1 MEQNSLPDSGTDQ
14 PAVAAP
20 VGAAFN
26 SNTGNSIG
34 SSAGN
39 SAGSQS
45 GIAAADLKVDLR
57 PTLFIGAGGSGMEV
71 LLRIRRRI
79 LGAVWNPRQPVR
91 IDAIGEFPVARFL
104 HLDLDGGALID
115 EGKSQQSDP
124 WFNLVKLG
132 DEEKLVEPFDLAQY
146 HESDDSLARFPLIE
160 NWMPLRPK
168 KLRTLGIDPAKGAG
182 QIRAVSRLYLFD
194 QYPKLVNRI
203 KSVLGFLKSN
213 AGNVRKESYQR
224 LGLQIDPS
232 KFRIVVIAS
241 CAGGTGAGTAL
252 DLGWLSRAI
261 ARQEVVA
268 SQVDLYLLLPAG
280 YAKANKERTEA
291 NAYATLM
298 ELETAMRDMN
308 ANVRWAEIDSLQGQ
322 GAPFDDVYLIDNA
335 NLANKATEDMSDVY
349 EMLAEILFE
358 DFASADFANKKR
370 SVAVNQQQHKLGPY
384 NPKVPQ
390 ERFGAMRLSYAKSYS
405 AIGQAV
411 LDTRQG
417 LRDDIRAYELAG
429 LMVQAFFGLVGR
441 DGAAARRATDFERD
455 GFMRE
460 QLVLT
465 ESTFDQFP
473 DFKKGTFDVTA
484 FQEYGLVELLL
495 QDKDQRSLLERVE
508 AKVQLE
514 VERIMAGFEIALW
527 REKLAELIPHLER
540 DAIREA
546 GAVAETSEDRIKRHT
561 GVLGQQLQQQA
572 RNRLYALLDDRKQ
585 GGLAFV
591 LSLLEQ
597 IKARLQQRDLPL
609 LEKNA
614 KRYRDIRDAL
624 RTRQI
629 EESLGH
635 LSQAAGK
642 LFGKDTQAREV
653 MGHLKRDVAD
663 YLRFHLRAVAAHQSA
678 ELLGG
683 LSGWLGEV
691 QGVDS
696 AGLAQWSGIAGQLQ
710 AGRRSVDAML
720 QQVKERIGQLREE
733 AKQQH
738 ATCIQLGD
746 DSGLTPMAATPD
758 VSAWGEEVL
767 AGLGGSEALFAEL
780 AVDESR
786 AVLLSKLFRR
796 ARSEIT
802 RDAQWSMERG
812 TGRGMGLPG
821 AVALDPLLEKLQ
833 GFAPAERQR
842 IFAEWIKSAMPWIS
856 SRFSAEFTPRGDQF
870 KCFIG
875 VADPHEWRSM
885 EQELR
890 LAVPGGLLAGDKINI
905 VGTGLPGR
913 AVCYIELSGFPLTVL
928 RGLPGWRSSYQLE
941 NPKIP
946 THLHFDATRFRH
958 PIAPSMDQLQVLAD
972 DFEIWLAAVA
982 LGILRRKSELP
993 DREARFQP
1001 QGQYLL
1007 EVEPGEWR
1015 QMGNEFAIRANG
1027 LPMHYRDLIQSRV
1040 QQMQFGPYRTLLQ
1053 AALMRHY
1060 QQQVYR
1066 PRLETDETGVQI
1078 PAPSLPVISAQR
1090 LQQQALQRAAAQLPG
1105 VEQAALLA
1113 MVERALAQIGQWTE
1127 AVSGSSEDCYS
1138 WEVEAASAKRV
1149 LLVAW
1154 ARDEA
1159 LAQGLLAPVAAA
1171 AAVAGTLGAAGT
1183 SGPAV
1188 AAAVPVAPV
1197 AAVELELG
1205 QPDQSPLPPVRYKV
1219 FLQQKQHGPYTLE
1232 QIAVLIAQGEIAL
1245 DTKVWQM
1252 GWQPQRDKW
1261 QRVAERADL
1270 AALFESAIPDPD
1282 PDQESDQ
1289 AIPDPD

>member
-1 MEQNSLPDSGTDQ
+1 MEQNNQ
-14 PAVAAP
+14 PAPDMGQGAALPASGAAGAAP
-20 VGAAFN
+20 
-26 SNTGNSIG
+26 SQRSG
-34 SSAGN
+34 SLAGN
-39 SAGSQS
+39 VGSMGSNANSQS
-45 GIAAADLKVDLR
+45 GHAAAELKVDLR

-79 LGAVWNPRQPVR
+79 LSAVWNPRQPVR
-91 IDAIGEFPVARFL
+91 IDAIGDFPVARFL
-104 HLDLDGGALID
+104 HLDLDSGAVID

-124 WFNLVKLG
+124 WFSLVKLG

-203 KSVLGFLKSN
+203 KGALGFLKSN

-268 SQVDLYLLLPAG
+268 SQVDLFLLLPAG

-308 ANVRWAEIDSLQGQ
+308 ASVRWAEIDSLQGQ

-335 NLANKATEDMSDVY
+335 NLANKATEDMNDVY
-349 EMLAEILFE
+349 EMLAEVLFE

-390 ERFGAMRLSYAKSYS
+390 DRFGAMRLSYAKSYS
-405 AIGQAV
+405 ALGQAV

-429 LMVQAFFGLVGR
+429 LMVQAFFGLAGR
-441 DGAAARRATDFERD
+441 DGAPRHATDFERD
-455 GFMRE
+455 AFMRE
-460 QLVLT
+460 QLVLA
-465 ESTFDQFP
+465 EATFDQFP

-484 FQEYGLVELLL
+484 FQEYALVELML

-508 AKVQLE
+508 AKVQQE
-514 VERIMAGFEIALW
+514 VERIMAGFDIELW
-527 REKLAELIPHLER
+527 REKLAELIPQLER

-546 GAVAETSEDRIKRHT
+546 GAVAETSEDRIKRQT
-561 GVLGQQLQQQA
+561 GVLAQRLQQQA
-572 RNRLYALLDDRKQ
+572 RNRLFALLDDRKQ

-597 IKARLQQRDLPL
+597 IKARLQQRDLPR

-614 KRYRDIRDAL
+614 GRYRDIRDAL

-642 LFGKDTQAREV
+642 LFGKQTQAREV
-653 MGHLKRDVAD
+653 MGHIKRDIAD
-663 YLRFHLRAVAAHQSA
+663 YLRFHLRAVAARQSA
-678 ELLGG
+678 ELLAG
-683 LSGWLGEV
+683 LSGWLGDV

-696 AGLAQWSGIAGQLQ
+696 AGLPQWSGIAGQIQ

-733 AKQQH
+733 AKAQH

-746 DSGLTPMAATPD
+746 PNGLTPLAATPD
-758 VSAWGEEVL
+758 VSSWGEEVL
-767 AGLGGSEALFAEL
+767 AGLGGSEALFAQL
-780 AVDESR
+780 ALDDTR

-796 ARSEIT
+796 ARSELARELTGAADLAGGPIGA
-802 RDAQWSMERG
+802 AQ
-812 TGRGMGLPG
+812 P
-821 AVALDPLLEKLQ
+821 DPLVETLQ

-842 IFAEWIKSAMPWIS
+842 IFAEWIQNAMPWIS
-856 SRFSAEFTPRGDQF
+856 GRFSAEFTPRGDQF

-875 VADPHEWRSM
+875 VADPNEWRTL
-885 EQELR
+885 EPEVR
-890 LAVPGGLLAGDKINI
+890 LAVPGGLLAGDKINL

-913 AVCYIELSGFPLTVL
+913 AVCYIELSGVPLTVL
-928 RGLPGWRSSYQLE
+928 RGLPGWKSSYQLE

-972 DFEIWLAAVA
+972 DFATWIAAVA
-982 LGILRRKSELP
+982 QGILRRKSEVP

-1001 QGQYLL
+1001 QGQYCL

-1015 QMGNEFAIRANG
+1015 QMGNELAIRANG
-1027 LPMHYRDLIQSRV
+1027 LPIHYRELIQSRV
-1040 QQMQFGPYRTLLQ
+1040 QQQPFGPYQWLLLSC
-1053 AALMRHY
+1053 LMRHY

-1066 PRLETDETGVQI
+1066 PRMESDETGAQI
-1078 PAPSLPVISAQR
+1078 PAPSLPVICAQS
-1090 LQQQALQRAAAQLPG
+1090 LQQQWLQRASAHWPDLP
-1105 VEQAALLA
+1105 QPALLA
-1113 MVERALAQIGQWTE
+1113 MAERALAQLGQWTDPIP
-1127 AVSGSSEDCYS
+1127 GSLVDCYP
-1138 WEVEAASAKRV
+1138 WEVEAASEKRV
-1149 LLVAW
+1149 LRATYL
-1154 ARDEA
+1154 RSEA
-1159 LAQGLLAPVAAA
+1159 LAQALFFGNDASGGGASGIASGAAS
-1171 AAVAGTLGAAGT
+1171 GTGAAG
-1183 SGPAV
+1183 GPNLAKSAPTL
-1188 AAAVPVAPV
+1188 AAMPAP
-1197 AAVELELG
+1197 
-1205 QPDQSPLPPVRYKV
+1205 PPVSGTVHYKV
-1219 FLQQKQHGPYTLE
+1219 FLQKKQHGPYSLDQMAT
-1232 QIAVLIAQGEIAL
+1232 LIAQG
-1245 DTKVWQM
+1245 DVTPQTQVWQM

-1261 QRVAERADL
+1261 QVAIRQADL
-1270 AALFESAIPDPD
+1270 AALFEHAIPDPD
-1282 PDQESDQ
+1282 PEWDQ